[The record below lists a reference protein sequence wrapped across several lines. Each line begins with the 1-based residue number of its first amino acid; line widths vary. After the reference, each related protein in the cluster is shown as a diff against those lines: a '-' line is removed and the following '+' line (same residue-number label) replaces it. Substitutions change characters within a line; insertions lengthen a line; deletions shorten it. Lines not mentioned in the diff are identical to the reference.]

1 MKTFSAYIAESEAIN
16 EGRLERLDK
25 LMDEDEDYMGG
36 LATNY
41 ISKRSCTREEYA
53 EAGKQWAQDELDNE
67 NITQEEYEDAIEHY
81 NNF

>member
-1 MKTFSAYIAESEAIN
+1 MKTFSAYIAESETIN
-16 EGRLERLDK
+16 EASLKK
-25 LMDEDEDYMGG
+25 LMDEDSDYMGG

-67 NITQEEYEDAIEHY
+67 NMTQEEYEDAIEHY
-81 NNF
+81 DNF

>member
-1 MKTFSAYIAESEAIN
+1 MKTFSAYITESEMIN
-16 EGRLERLDK
+16 EERLQK
-25 LMDEDEDYMGG
+25 LMDEDSDYMGG
-36 LATNY
+36 LATYY

-67 NITQEEYEDAIEHY
+67 NMTQEEYEEAIEHY

>member
-1 MKTFSAYIAESEAIN
+1 MKTFSADSAESEAIN
-16 EGRLERLDK
+16 EASLKK

-36 LATNY
+36 LATQY
-41 ISKRSCTREEYA
+41 ISKRTCTREEYA

-67 NITQEEYEDAIEHY
+67 NMTQEEYEDAIEHY

>member
-1 MKTFSAYIAESEAIN
+1 MKTFSAYIAESESIN
-16 EGRLERLDK
+16 EASLQK

-36 LATNY
+36 LATHY

-67 NITQEEYEDAIEHY
+67 NMTQEEYEDAIEHY